1 MRYVCIY
8 VRTTTLRR
16 KDTKKKSNMQI
27 YEQKNAEF
35 VDFARKLA
43 CFGVIEGVSCRKFR
57 HVRTAEKAR

>member
-1 MRYVCIY
+1 
-8 VRTTTLRR
+8 
-16 KDTKKKSNMQI
+16 MQI

-43 CFGVIEGVSCRKFR
+43 CFGEKEGVSCQNFQ